1 MTQQTL
7 LLIGWTETWYLDLVT
22 KTPDNQNEMMTG
34 CNDDGSTNDGYLD
47 KWSQGCKPDTT
58 HWFYY
63 HQHLV
68 ATVLHLKTNP
78 EIQILYAR

>member
-58 HWFYY
+58 H
-63 HQHLV
+63 LV
-68 ATVLHLKTNP
+68 ASVLYLKTNLD
-78 EIQILYAR
+78 IQILYAR